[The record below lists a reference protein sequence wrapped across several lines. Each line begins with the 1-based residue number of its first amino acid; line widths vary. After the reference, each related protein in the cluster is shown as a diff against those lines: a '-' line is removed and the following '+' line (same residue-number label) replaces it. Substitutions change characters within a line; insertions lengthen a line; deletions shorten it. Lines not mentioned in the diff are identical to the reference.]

1 MAMSNASAQHNT
13 QTFPPSLVA
22 ATVLWCAVV
31 GSGTVATK
39 IANAGISPVFQAG
52 LRSLFATILVLGY
65 CWLRRKHFNFFD
77 ASLFPGIAAGV
88 MFGMEFWLLYEGL
101 NHTTVARAVLFL
113 YTAPF
118 FVAPL
123 AHWLLPNDKIS
134 RSKLLG
140 LIVAFVGVG
149 LAFVDR
155 LFPSGAMSGT
165 ALVSSSLSQT
175 PTLKGDL
182 LCIAAALFWGLSTIV
197 VKGSRLR
204 SEPPEK
210 NLIYQLATSAVML
223 LVASWLIGEQGI
235 FASSTRVWL
244 GFAYQTVI
252 VASVAYLVWFTLIA
266 KYSASTMHA
275 FTFLS
280 PVFGVIAG
288 TLMLKEPLGWNIVAA
303 LVMVA
308 LGLWLVNRG

>member
-1 MAMSNASAQHNT
+1 MSDASAQHNT
-13 QTFPPSLVA
+13 QAFPPRVVA

-52 LRSLFATILVLGY
+52 LRSLIATLLVLGY
-65 CWLRRKHFNFFD
+65 CGLRRKHFNFFD
-77 ASLFPGIAAGV
+77 ASLVPGIAAGL
-88 MFGMEFWLLYEGL
+88 MFGMEFWMLFEGL
-101 NHTTVARAVLFL
+101 NHTTVVRAVLFL

-134 RSKLLG
+134 RVKLFG
-140 LIVAFVGVG
+140 LIVAFIGVV
-149 LAFVDR
+149 LAFADR
-155 LFPSGAMSGT
+155 LLPSGGMNSTVLGYSAVAQPS
-165 ALVSSSLSQT
+165 
-175 PTLKGDL
+175 TLKGDL
-182 LCIAAALFWGLSTIV
+182 LCIGAALFWGLSTII
-197 VKGSRLR
+197 VKGTRLR

-223 LVASWLIGEQGI
+223 LVVAWLIGEQGI
-235 FASSTRVWL
+235 FAPSPKVWL
-244 GFAYQTVI
+244 GFAYQTVV
-252 VASVAYLVWFTLIA
+252 VASAGYLVWFMLIA

-275 FTFLS
+275 FAFLS
-280 PVFGVIAG
+280 PIFGVIAG
-288 TLMLKEPLGWNIVAA
+288 TLMLGEPLGWNLLAA

>member
-1 MAMSNASAQHNT
+1 MSNASAQHNT

-52 LRSLFATILVLGY
+52 LRSLIACFLVLGY
-65 CWLRRKHFNFFD
+65 CWLRGKKFNFFD
-77 ASLFPGIAAGV
+77 ASLVPGICAGTF
-88 MFGMEFWLLYEGL
+88 FGLEFWALFAGI

-123 AHWLLPNDKIS
+123 AHWLIPNDKIS

-149 LAFVDR
+149 LAFADR
-155 LFPSGAMSGT
+155 LFPTGPAVVS
-165 ALVSSSLSQT
+165 ALASVSALPAAS
-175 PTLKGDL
+175 TLQGDL
-182 LCIAAALFWGLSTIV
+182 LCIAAAFFWALSTII
-197 VKGSRLR
+197 VKATRLR
-204 SEPPEK
+204 TEAPEK
-210 NLIYQLATSAVML
+210 NLVYQLATSAVL
-223 LVASWLIGEQGI
+223 LLALAWLIGEPGV
-235 FASSTRVWL
+235 FASSTKVWL
-244 GFAYQTVI
+244 GFAYQTVV
-252 VASVAYLVWFTLIA
+252 VASAGYLIWFMLIA

-275 FTFLS
+275 FAFLS
-280 PVFGVIAG
+280 PIFGVIAG
-288 TLMLKEPLGWNIVAA
+288 TLILQEPLGWNIAAA

>member
-1 MAMSNASAQHNT
+1 MSDASAQHNT
-13 QTFPPSLVA
+13 QNFPPRLVA

-52 LRSLFATILVLGY
+52 LRSLIATLLVLGY
-65 CWLRRKHFNFFD
+65 CWIRRKHYNFFD
-77 ASLFPGIAAGV
+77 ASLAPGIAAGL
-88 MFGMEFWLLYEGL
+88 MFGMEFWMLYEGL

-134 RSKLLG
+134 RAKLLG
-140 LIVAFVGVG
+140 LVVAFIGVG
-149 LAFVDR
+149 LAFLDR
-155 LFPSGAMSGT
+155 LFSFGGMGGP
-165 ALVSSSLSQT
+165 ALAISAGPQT
-175 PTLKGDL
+175 STLKGDL
-182 LCIAAALFWGLSTIV
+182 LCIAAAVFWGLSTII

-223 LVASWLIGEQGI
+223 LIAAWLIGERGI
-235 FASSTRVWL
+235 FAPSTQVWL

-252 VASVAYLVWFTLIA
+252 VASMAYLVWFTLIA
-266 KYSASTMHA
+266 KYSASTLHA

-288 TLMLKEPLGWNIVAA
+288 TLMLKEPLGWNIVVA

-308 LGLWLVNRG
+308 LGLWLVNRS